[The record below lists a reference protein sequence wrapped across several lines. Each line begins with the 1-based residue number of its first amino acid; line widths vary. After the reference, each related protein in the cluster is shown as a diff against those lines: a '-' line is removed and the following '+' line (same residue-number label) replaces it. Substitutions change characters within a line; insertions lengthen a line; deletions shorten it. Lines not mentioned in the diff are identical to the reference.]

1 MDGNVVA
8 FTIKYM
14 QIRSYKFAYSY
25 LNTIIGLPWKYI
37 LSLKELCYAKQLKLD
52 LENQKVFNDFGLH
65 MPLDNLL
72 FKEKFINFTY
82 SPNLPIYEFPLLYE
96 FVKSSFE
103 NTKNISFIT
112 LDLHEER
119 KRIRMENINEDNS
132 LNYSIHAAQIILG
145 CYNYNLGCH
154 NSFEKKLILE

>member
-52 LENQKVFNDFGLH
+52 LENQKVFNNFGLH

-96 FVKSSFE
+96 FVKSC
-103 NTKNISFIT
+103 IYYIV
-112 LDLHEER
+112 
-119 KRIRMENINEDNS
+119 I
-132 LNYSIHAAQIILG
+132 Y
-145 CYNYNLGCH
+145 
-154 NSFEKKLILE
+154 